1 MPDTPRPNPFLRL
14 FRSSKFL
21 TALLGVAQSVAGH
34 YLDIPFEVWGSVNVL
49 LLAVIAG
56 ITGEDM
62 AEKKAAGNVA
72 AAVAGGGQGNQ
83 GVTIATGGPTTV
95 QEAAPAAPPSEQ
107 AGPFPEVGL

>member
-14 FRSSKFL
+14 LRSSKFL
-21 TALLGVAQSVAGH
+21 VALVGLAQSVGMY
-34 YLDIPFEVWGSVNVL
+34 YLDIPETVWVSVNIL

-72 AAVAGGGQGNQ
+72 AATAGAQGNQ